1 VEVMVAKSSNLSDT
15 PQEREIGTEEDLEG
29 LN

>member
-15 PQEREIGTEEDLEG
+15 TQKREIGTEDDLEG
-29 LN
+29 